1 MTYVSAYVII
11 LLTQTSSL
19 QQVHVIEIGLSF
31 SGLYK
36 GLFIY
41 IEIIV
46 AAFQLLGIETFE
58 KLSLK

>member
-1 MTYVSAYVII
+1 MTYVSACVMI

-31 SGLYK
+31 SGLYI

>member
-1 MTYVSAYVII
+1 
-11 LLTQTSSL
+11 
-19 QQVHVIEIGLSF
+19 VHVIEIGLSF
-31 SGLYK
+31 SGLYI

>member
-1 MTYVSAYVII
+1 MTYISACVII
-11 LLTQTSSL
+11 LLTKTRSL

-31 SGLYK
+31 SGLYI

-41 IEIIV
+41 IETIV

-58 KLSLK
+58 KFSLK